1 MSCRNTWT
9 NYWKTTKLSGNI
21 LKTRTSLR
29 QNFNAAAC
37 FILELFRR
45 LRNPKKLWMCP
56 FKKREQR
63 IQKTPNFLEIFMNT
77 RTSLTQ
83 NCNAVACFVLELF
96 RHLRNPKKLW
106 RCSFIKRERTIEKL
120 LNFQKILLYIWTILR
135 QNFSVVVC
143 FVLEFYRRLRNP
155 KKLWRCP
162 FIKRER
168 TIEKTSNCWEIFMNT
183 RTSLRQNSNAVA
195 CFIFQ
200 LFRFLWDP
208 YKLWI
213 YPFIKCKETIQKTP
227 NLLEIFLNTRTSL
240 RQNFIAV
247 ACFVL

>member
-1 MSCRNTWT
+1 MPQLVSFLSYLGAYATQKSCECV
-9 NYWKTTKLSGNI
+9 L
-21 LKTRTSLR
+21 L
-29 QNFNAAAC
+29 
-37 FILELFRR
+37 
-45 LRNPKKLWMCP
+45 
-56 FKKREQR
+56 KKREQR

-168 TIEKTSNCWEIFMNT
+168 TIEKTTNCWEIFMNT

-227 NLLEIFLNTRTSL
+227 NFLEVFLNTRTSL